1 MASALSSWQE
11 QVQTSVDLKQVM
23 CSPWGVTTFLE
34 RHCQEL
40 QIFVTVQKLCVSPTP
55 PMEPSPT
62 GEVTP
67 SS

>member
-40 QIFVTVQKLCVSPTP
+40 QIFVTVQKLCASPTP
-55 PMEPSPT
+55 PMEPSLT
-62 GEVTP
+62 GR
-67 SS
+67 